1 MNLINKYKN
10 TIIYGLIAVMIFA
23 LMQQCNSNQNL
34 KREVELAKEDS
45 NRNFNNYLASK
56 DSINTL
62 IADNG
67 NLISEIRSYKFDL
80 SDLKQEQSDLLD
92 KYKTSLNLNKDLNKV
107 NTLLAVNVNIKDSII
122 ASSNLTEIDSNNS
135 ILAFN
140 RSDDFGNGNTRTLFG
155 ELKITRFDSIYSY
168 GNPTITLQQTINLMA
183 AIEDN
188 KGYDEIKIST
198 SYPGL
203 NISNIENINLINSR
217 LNKKQ
222 KKKAGWSVGV
232 GFGYGINL
240 NNNQVIST
248 GPSIG
253 LGVYYSPSWLRF

>member
-1 MNLINKYKN
+1 
-10 TIIYGLIAVMIFA
+10 
-23 LMQQCNSNQNL
+23 
-34 KREVELAKEDS
+34 
-45 NRNFNNYLASK
+45 
-56 DSINTL
+56 
-62 IADNG
+62 
-67 NLISEIRSYKFDL
+67 
-80 SDLKQEQSDLLD
+80 
-92 KYKTSLNLNKDLNKV
+92 
-107 NTLLAVNVNIKDSII
+107 
-122 ASSNLTEIDSNNS
+122 
-135 ILAFN
+135 
-140 RSDDFGNGNTRTLFG
+140 
-155 ELKITRFDSIYSY
+155 
-168 GNPTITLQQTINLMA
+168 MA

-203 NISNIENINLINSR
+203 NISNIENINLINTR